1 MKKIKI
7 DGIINGI
14 TTPYGE
20 GADYEYN
27 ENGSSHVEDKDRL
40 RNDIETLIQQREAE
54 AVERFFNDLREYLND
69 HPSKITQRIGDKLFW
84 GFEEVNLR
92 RVLRELEQKYD
103 RLAEGGG
110 I

>member
-1 MKKIKI
+1 MKQT
-7 DGIINGI
+7 N
-14 TTPYGE
+14 TNAE
-20 GADYEYN
+20 G
-27 ENGSSHVEDKDRL
+27 VEQLNKRDEISRL
-40 RNDIETLIQQREAE
+40 LVKHSMPTRQVFISELLDLIQQREAE
-54 AVERFFNDLREYLND
+54 TVERFFNDLREYLND